1 MTLYLISWSSAVFR
15 RWVTWGITQREP
27 LCGRAPVKPVPSPF
41 WWFLRAQGH
50 ALSSAK
56 PDSGLVM
63 VSGGAFALR
72 LSSSLLSGAWEPVP
86 WGESID
92 PLLSHYSFPDSPSPG
107 GSPKNLAEDSTARSP
122 ISVRSP
128 LRWLFVSSQ
137 CPNKEHSGGKAIEK
151 KRRGKV
157 GRWERGTKEER
168 QCEKTVSTP
177 CEDAVTD
184 GEGGDAASLST
195 PSPAQARHHPAR
207 PVSAHQNLL
216 N

>member
-1 MTLYLISWSSAVFR
+1 M
-15 RWVTWGITQREP
+15 
-27 LCGRAPVKPVPSPF
+27 
-41 WWFLRAQGH
+41 
-50 ALSSAK
+50 
-56 PDSGLVM
+56 
-63 VSGGAFALR
+63 
-72 LSSSLLSGAWEPVP
+72 
-86 WGESID
+86 
-92 PLLSHYSFPDSPSPG
+92 
-107 GSPKNLAEDSTARSP
+107 
-122 ISVRSP
+122 
-128 LRWLFVSSQ
+128 
-137 CPNKEHSGGKAIEK
+137 
-151 KRRGKV
+151 